1 MTIRKRII
9 RNDMQPMIGK
19 RLYSGWVVLLGMFMN
34 YMAIVG
40 IMIYT
45 LPLLYPSI
53 INEYGFTSEQVTRPA
68 FVSYM
73 AGAILT
79 PFISPFYDLVSIRKI
94 MVAGTVFMVAGLL
107 ALSQF
112 QTLTQMTVI
121 FLVFALGQVCS
132 GQVPTMVVV
141 TRWFKRHRGIAVGI
155 VLTSTSVG
163 GALFPLVVRQVM
175 VSGTWR
181 DAIFALTVICA
192 VMMILALIFL
202 IRSRPE
208 DKGIRPEDADPP
220 LEQATA
226 AGPVAEGPTLKQALR
241 QPEFYMLAFATGAL
255 WFSLNGIVQHQT
267 ILIGN
272 ELGIGI
278 ETLTLIS
285 SVFFSFAVVGKL
297 VLGWLA
303 DRFDKTLIMFFS
315 VLNLIVGLFILRLA
329 TGDNVTV
336 LYTYAV
342 VYGVGYGGMFTM
354 IQLVIAEF
362 YAGKS
367 YGRILGLLTMVDIG
381 AGGLGIPAVG
391 LMQGHFGSYMPVLE
405 ILMGLYGFTAV
416 VVLLLYRLRRPAP
429 VATEAAL

>member
-1 MTIRKRII
+1 
-9 RNDMQPMIGK
+9 MIGR
-19 RLYSGWVVLLGMFMN
+19 RLYYGWVVLLGMFMN

-79 PFISPFYDLVSIRKI
+79 PFISPLYDLWSIRKI
-94 MVAGTVFMVAGLL
+94 MVAGTIFMVAGLF
-107 ALSQF
+107 ALSEF
-112 QTLTQMTVI
+112 QSLTQMTVI

-141 TRWFKRHRGIAVGI
+141 TRWFNRHRGIAVGI

-175 VSGTWR
+175 VDGTWR
-181 DAIFALTVICA
+181 DAIFALMAICA
-192 VMMILALIFL
+192 VMMILPLIFL

-208 DKGIRPEDADPP
+208 DIGLNRENADPQ
-220 LEQATA
+220 EQQGSEH
-226 AGPVAEGPTLKQALR
+226 GPTNEGPTLKEAIR

-255 WFSLNGIVQHQT
+255 WFCLNGLVQHQT

-285 SVFFSFAVVGKL
+285 SVFFSFAVIGKL

-303 DRFDKTLIMFFS
+303 DRYNKIMIMFFS
-315 VLNLIVGLFILRLA
+315 VLNLIIGLVILRLA
-329 TGDNVTV
+329 GSGSTGII
-336 LYTYAV
+336 YTYAI
-342 VYGVGYGGMFTM
+342 VYGIGYGGMFTM
-354 IQLVIAEF
+354 MQLVIAEF
-362 YAGKS
+362 YAGRS
-367 YGRILGLLTMVDIG
+367 YGRILGMLTMVDIG
-381 AGGLGIPAVG
+381 IGGLGIPAFG
-391 LMQGHFGSYMPVLE
+391 LMQGTFGSYMPVLE
-405 ILMGLYGFTAV
+405 IMMGLNV
-416 VVLLLYRLRRPAP
+416 VVAVTVLVLYRMRQKKITEVTAITLAP
-429 VATEAAL
+429 ETNITD

>member
-1 MTIRKRII
+1 
-9 RNDMQPMIGK
+9 MIGK

-94 MVAGTVFMVAGLL
+94 MVAGTVFMVGGLL

-175 VSGTWR
+175 MHGTWR
-181 DAIFALTVICA
+181 NAIFALMVICA
-192 VMMILALIFL
+192 VMMIVSLFFF

-208 DKGIRPEDADPP
+208 DKGIRSEDTDPP
-220 LEQATA
+220 LEQAT

-241 QPEFYMLAFATGAL
+241 QPEFYMLAFTTGAL

-391 LMQGHFGSYMPVLE
+391 MMQGHFGSYMPVLE
-405 ILMGLYGFTAV
+405 ILMGLYGITAV
-416 VVLLLYRLRRPAP
+416 VVLMLYRFRRPVP
-429 VATEAAL
+429 VATDAAL

>member
-1 MTIRKRII
+1 
-9 RNDMQPMIGK
+9 MIGK
-19 RLYSGWVVLLGMFMN
+19 RLYFGWVVLLGMFMN

-94 MVAGTVFMVAGLL
+94 MVAGTVFMVAGML

-112 QTLTQMTVI
+112 QTLAQMTTI

-141 TRWFKRHRGIAVGI
+141 TRWFNRHRGIAVGI

-175 VSGTWR
+175 VDGTWR
-181 DAIFALTVICA
+181 DAIFALTAICA
-192 VMMILALIFL
+192 VMMILPLIFL

-208 DKGIRPEDADPP
+208 DRGINLENADPP
-220 LEQATA
+220 EQHIA
-226 AGPVAEGPTLKQALR
+226 ADAHQAEGPTLKQALR

-255 WFSLNGIVQHQT
+255 WFCLNGLVQHQT

-278 ETLTLIS
+278 GTLTLIS

-297 VLGWLA
+297 TLGWLA
-303 DRFDKTLIMFFS
+303 DRYDKILIMFFS
-315 VLNLIVGLFILRLA
+315 VLNLIIGLFILRLA
-329 TGDNVTV
+329 TDGGTGI

-342 VYGVGYGGMFTM
+342 IYGIGYGGMFTM
-354 IQLVIAEF
+354 MQLVIAEF

-367 YGRILGLLTMVDIG
+367 YGRILGMLTMVDIG
-381 AGGLGIPAVG
+381 VGGLGIPAFG
-391 LMQGHFGSYMPVLE
+391 LMQGAFGSYMPVLE
-405 ILMGLYGFTAV
+405 IMMGLNV
-416 VVLLLYRLRRPAP
+416 VVAVTVLALYRLRQKTMRG
-429 VATEAAL
+429 VATMSMSPEINLTD